1 MPDAIEPAP
10 GDTGAGGAL
19 EAGGGKS
26 IGIISTTGGGGILA
40 GSDAGGGVL
49 GSAALA
55 GAFFPDLGG
64 GGVFFA
70 LSGAGV
76 AAAGPVGGVG
86 CWASASC

>member
-19 EAGGGKS
+19 EACGGRS
-26 IGIISTTGGGGILA
+26 IGIISTTGGGGMLT
-40 GSDAGGGVL
+40 GGDAGGGVL
-49 GSAALA
+49 DSAALA

-64 GGVFFA
+64 GVFFA

-76 AAAGPVGGVG
+76 AATGPVGGIG
-86 CWASASC
+86 CWASAP